1 MVQYQA
7 IVTVWCMWSSRD
19 GGQ

>member
-7 IVTVWCMWSSRD
+7 IVTVGCVRSSRN
-19 GGQ
+19 GEE